1 MKKAVFFF
9 ILMVSVLSC
18 NATDAWKKDREGFVD
33 PEKVRAAAEVK
44 PHPRQL
50 AWQQLE
56 LTCFF
61 HFGIN
66 TFTDVEWGDGTE
78 DPKLF
83 NPTELDCHQWVKAV
97 KAAGFKLAILTAK
110 HHDGFCLWPSK
121 YTTHDVA
128 SSSYKNGKGDV
139 VKEFVDACRAEGI
152 KIGIYLSPW
161 DRHEPTYGT
170 DAYNDYFDNQINEI
184 FDLYGP
190 DIDEFWFDGAN
201 GEGPNGKIQVYDWTR
216 FYKTRRGNRNGAWFR
231 QRPGIRTISPLHLK
245 KEAFI
250 MKILPPKKW
259 KHWVLLRMTM
269 MPRPNIWGTASPF
282 RQRKKRFG
290 ILPSAILPFGRVGFT
305 MIIRIFR

>member
-18 NATDAWKKDREGFVD
+18 NATDAWEDREGFVD

-83 NPTELDCHQWVKAV
+83 NPTELDCRQWVKAV

-128 SSSYKNGKGDV
+128 SSSYKNGQGDV

-161 DRHEPTYGT
+161 DRHEETYGT

-190 DIDEFWFDGAN
+190 DIDEFWFDGAKPLGVTKA
-201 GEGPNGKIQVYDWTR
+201 GEPLPVELVCGVHRITATDAAGRSASRTVRVLD
-216 FYKTRRGNRNGAWFR
+216 A
-231 QRPGIRTISPLHLK
+231 RP
-245 KEAFI
+245 
-250 MKILPPKKW
+250 
-259 KHWVLLRMTM
+259 
-269 MPRPNIWGTASPF
+269 
-282 RQRKKRFG
+282 
-290 ILPSAILPFGRVGFT
+290 
-305 MIIRIFR
+305 